1 MPPAGGDEELEEEEE
16 QEPEHNDGA
25 GAAGGVGDGA
35 AGGVDDDTAWSAA
48 AAVNSGDPD
57 NPSGLAEDLFAAGN
71 GQNHLPANDPV
82 RVETAKYLRKCT
94 REGTTP
100 APWILQMVL
109 PPGGVRAGPTEPQM
123 QQLITSMVKIEKAIV
138 SQLAATRG
146 RRKSV
151 TFDASSYG
159 P

>member
-1 MPPAGGDEELEEEEE
+1 
-16 QEPEHNDGA
+16 
-25 GAAGGVGDGA
+25 
-35 AGGVDDDTAWSAA
+35 
-48 AAVNSGDPD
+48 
-57 NPSGLAEDLFAAGN
+57 
-71 GQNHLPANDPV
+71 
-82 RVETAKYLRKCT
+82 
-94 REGTTP
+94 
-100 APWILQMVL
+100 MVL